1 MSKKKSKGSTRK
13 GKSKNKVDKR
23 ITIPSNRWTDTLDFL
38 GSHDNDDDNGVVEDD
53 VVVVVATIED
63 NSSTCS
69 SSGNSSASAPTTTT
83 TTTTTSMLLEIRIV
97 SWNVLAESYLNRK
110 SHRSLPFSY
119 QDVVFSPKKRRPLL
133 RRMIRSL
140 MELQLDFFCLQEV
153 DVDDIN
159 RELSSQQHNNNNNSG
174 GGAYVGI
181 STPTTSGGGAGGR
194 VDACC
199 IYYQKD
205 DWKRVAYQIL
215 RLDDLATLG
224 STATSVDSNLQGL
237 QQSFLRRNVAIM
249 AKVEHRETRQQIV
262 IVNAHLFWNPEYE
275 YVKLCQAHYITTQAN
290 KFAMGT
296 PVIMCGDMNS
306 QPQSCVHTYLTQGKV
321 NAKLIA
327 PWNQQ
332 WQPPNEEKYDNN
344 DKDDIIGGNMM
355 GVNQAAKQLE
365 RMQISSKPRYICD
378 YTLNRFTRW
387 LRILGVDCALE
398 TADEELLRTKEGKNQ
413 LFHRCRTEQR
423 TLITTSTKLVLRKDC
438 PAGTYLITPRSTN
451 DLEYC
456 LVHMLL
462 THGVTLTPNNFLSI
476 CVVCNG
482 TIVNVMDDDSKRR
495 ILAANAAPEHLI
507 DELEVYEC
515 NGCGQGYW
523 WCDRPT
529 SSASRVK
536 GQATRLLELC
546 LQGGVPVDGDDR
558 GIFDVVDMEQERPCS
573 QLGMVLERLD
583 CVDWLK
589 DEALTNPL
597 DLESAYA
604 LRNEQ
609 GQIVGESIAFTNVT
623 HDFVGLLDYVLFEPK
638 HFTKTAQL
646 YIPTSFNELNKKYN
660 IRNGHLLPS
669 DLWPS
674 DHLAVGAEF
683 SIEIGS
689 KETTLDGD
697 IGSGIVGHAS

>member
-1 MSKKKSKGSTRK
+1 MSKKKSKGGSKK
-13 GKSKNKVDKR
+13 GKPNGKKAE
-23 ITIPSNRWTDTLDFL
+23 TPSNRWTDELDFC
-38 GSHDNDDDNGVVEDD
+38 SDVVED
-53 VVVVVATIED
+53 VAAED
-63 NSSTCS
+63 R
-69 SSGNSSASAPTTTT
+69 SAPS
-83 TTTTTSMLLEIRIV
+83 TSLEIRIV

-119 QDVVFSPKKRRPLL
+119 QEIVFSPKKRRPLL
-133 RRMIRSL
+133 RKTIRAL
-140 MELQLDFFCLQEV
+140 MDLQVDFLCLQEV
-153 DVDDIN
+153 DLDDIK
-159 RELSSQQHNNNNNSG
+159 RELSQD
-174 GGAYVGI
+174 AYVGV

-194 VDACC
+194 ADACC
-199 IYYQKD
+199 IYYQKG
-205 DWKRVAYQIL
+205 DWKLVAHQVL

-224 STATSVDSNLQGL
+224 STATSIDSNLQGL
-237 QQSFLRRNVAIM
+237 QQSFLRRNAAIM
-249 AKVEHRETRQQIV
+249 AKLEHRETGQQIV
-262 IVNAHLFWNPEYE
+262 VVNAHLFWNPEYE
-275 YVKLCQAHYITTQAN
+275 YVKLCQAHYITTKTKEFAN
-290 KFAMGT
+290 CA
-296 PVIMCGDMNS
+296 PVIMCGDLNS
-306 QPQSCVHTYLTQGKV
+306 QPLSCVHTYLTQGKV
-321 NAKLIA
+321 NARHIA
-327 PWNQQ
+327 PWNHQ
-332 WQPPNEEKYDNN
+332 WQRPEE
-344 DKDDIIGGNMM
+344 DDDVGGMD

-398 TADEELLRTKEGKNQ
+398 TAEEELLRTKESKNQ

-438 PAGTYLITPRSTN
+438 PAGTYLITPRSIN

-462 THGVTLTPNNFLSI
+462 THGVTLTPSNFLST

-482 TIVNVMDDDSKRR
+482 TIVNVIDDDSKRS

-546 LQGGVPVDGDDR
+546 LRGGVPVDGDW
-558 GIFDVVDMEQERPCS
+558 GIFDFVDIEKERCTK
-573 QLGMVLERLD
+573 LEMVLERLD

-597 DLESAYA
+597 ELESAYA
-604 LRNEQ
+604 LRDEK
-609 GQIVGESIAFTNVT
+609 GEIVGESCAFTNVT
-623 HDFVGLLDYVLFEPK
+623 HDFVGLLDYVLFERT
-638 HFTKTAQL
+638 HFTKTGQL

-669 DLWPS
+669 DVWPS
-674 DHLAVGAEF
+674 DHLAVGAQF
-683 SIEIGS
+683 TIEIGA
-689 KETTLDGD
+689 KETTTDGD
-697 IGSGIVGHAS
+697 IDSGIVGDAPPELTSSSDHDTKDDEGALTAFCLPVEDSPPRLILDVSSIHAP